1 VFASY
6 TRTSNGKYRWSI
18 SFTIPSS
25 NQTVR
30 ISRGT
35 PSIVTRT
42 EWLLRAP
49 EGGEKAGKARPAE
62 FALHVPRE
70 GVVVRDLLLDFQ
82 ELVVQASAFFVD
94 VPQGLAEALLAVPP
108 PFRFLAGCLHRARF
122 PRSPEYLIVMR
133 SRFFLHLR
141 AGQDVFEEVEQV
153 HRLVHEVPR
162 DPLAGVDAEHELHVV
177 DLPDADETRDG
188 PVRRGFG
195 HANFADQVLTFPGR
209 REGEHVATAL
219 KLLLRDCRHLGLFF
233 LCHREHLPAAQ
244 SGQR

>member
-108 PFRFLAGCLHRARF
+108 PFRFLAGCLHRAGHRHR
-122 PRSPEYLIVMR
+122 PGALGGRTARVGIR
-133 SRFFLHLR
+133 SRKSVSRWLYSRIFLRTPSSSLR
-141 AGQDVFEEVEQV
+141 RVF
-153 HRLVHEVPR
+153 
-162 DPLAGVDAEHELHVV
+162 
-177 DLPDADETRDG
+177 
-188 PVRRGFG
+188 
-195 HANFADQVLTFPGR
+195 
-209 REGEHVATAL
+209 
-219 KLLLRDCRHLGLFF
+219 LLRSSCRS
-233 LCHREHLPAAQ
+233 R
-244 SGQR
+244 S